1 MKGMQLQ
8 IVNAT
13 AWHVL
18 PIVATVSTI
27 PLLLALA
34 SLDRSYEYNNEF
46 ILGDDTIP
54 FDLFEDDEVTNQSS
68 ISKEMDFEV
77 IIETFL
83 RFCLFL
89 AVCMFLY
96 ASVLLQET
104 MLAIGLIRCR
114 RKLYKWNNLA
124 SSVSRRAI
132 INI

>member
-34 SLDRSYEYNNEF
+34 SLDRSYDYNNEF

-68 ISKEMDFEV
+68 ISKQ
-77 IIETFL
+77 
-83 RFCLFL
+83 L
-89 AVCMFLY
+89 A
-96 ASVLLQET
+96 
-104 MLAIGLIRCR
+104 
-114 RKLYKWNNLA
+114 
-124 SSVSRRAI
+124 
-132 INI
+132 